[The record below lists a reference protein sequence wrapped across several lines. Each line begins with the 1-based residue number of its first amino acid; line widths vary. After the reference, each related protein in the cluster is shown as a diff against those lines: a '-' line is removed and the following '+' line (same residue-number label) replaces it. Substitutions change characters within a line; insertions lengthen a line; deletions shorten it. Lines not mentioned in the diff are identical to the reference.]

1 MEKTL
6 EKPAGTIEYPE
17 TDGEPMAETDTHR
30 DLMADGL
37 IYPLKEY
44 FRDDA
49 NVYVSGNLLL
59 YYEEGNPRASVAP
72 DVFVVFGVPGRARRI
87 YKLWEE
93 QKAPDVVFELT
104 STSTRDRDLGEKRF
118 LYEEL
123 GVREYFLFD
132 PLREYLEPPL
142 RGFRL
147 EEQFFHPVKPVPLPN
162 GEWEMESRVLGLL
175 LRSDGQWLRPYDPQ
189 RGTYLLTYGEQAA
202 ARRVEQEARQAAE
215 SQLAQAEAEIAR
227 LRAALQRQ
235 EES

>member
-30 DLMADGL
+30 DQMADAL
-37 IYPLKEY
+37 IYPLKEH
-44 FRDDA
+44 FRDNP

-59 YYEEGNPRASVAP
+59 YYEEGNPQASVAP
-72 DVFVVFGVPGRARRI
+72 DVFVVIGVPDHPRRI

-93 QKAPDVVFELT
+93 NKAPDVVFELT
-104 STSTRDRDLGEKRF
+104 SPSTRAKDLGEKRF

-142 RGFRL
+142 RGFRR
-147 EEQFFHPVKPVPLPN
+147 EDQFFYPVKPTPLP
-162 GEWEMESRVLGLL
+162 GAEWEMESEVLGLV
-175 LRSDGQWLRPYDPQ
+175 LRTAGEWLRLYDPQ
-189 RGTYLLTYGEQAA
+189 QDAYLLTYGEQAD
-202 ARRVEQEARQAAE
+202 ARRATESRLAE
-215 SQLAQAEAEIAR
+215 AEAEIAR
-227 LRAALQRQ
+227 LRAALAAQ
-235 EES
+235 EDS